1 MARQEIILGTA
12 PTGLGGDPPR
22 TASTK
27 INAMT
32 TELYGVT
39 NNLKT
44 ASTRDSQVNRTDNT
58 DGRLLLVGAFGFNG
72 GSSINMSASSDAND
86 LSVSGNYLFANGGL
100 NLPTG
105 VPFPHITVIT
115 AGPGYSFQ
123 SAKSSN
129 TASSAIRMQYNGV
142 FTPWYTNYTTLNAVS
157 SVASGGLIESG
168 SSASGT
174 YTKWGDGTMQA
185 SLVISKPAINTSVA
199 FGSLFYSNDQVAA
212 TNYAAAFISPPEV
225 SVFVTSIG
233 YGGVSAGC
241 VNRGTA
247 SASPR
252 LVLISPRVFTSD
264 CIIEI
269 TARGRWKN

>member
-44 ASTRDSQVNRTDNT
+44 ASTRDAQVNKIDNT

-72 GSSINMSASSDAND
+72 GNSINMTSSSDAND
-86 LSVSGNYLFANGGL
+86 LSMSGNYLFANGGL

-105 VPFPHITVIT
+105 APFPHITVISAASGYSTQIARSSTT
-115 AGPGYSFQ
+115 AGQAIRVQ
-123 SAKSSN
+123 SAGSFGSWF
-129 TASSAIRMQYNGV
+129 TFYTSA
-142 FTPWYTNYTTLNAVS
+142 NAVS
-157 SVASGGLIESG
+157 SVATGGLIESG
-168 SSASGT
+168 SSANGT
-174 YTKWGDGTMQA
+174 YTKWADGTMQA
-185 SLVISKPAINTSVA
+185 SLVISKPGINTNVA
-199 FGSLFYSNDQVAA
+199 FGTLFYSNDQVVA
-212 TNYAAAFISPPEV
+212 TNYAAAFIAPPEV
-225 SVFVTSIG
+225 SVFVTSIN
-233 YGGVSAGC
+233 YGGVTAGC

>member
-44 ASTRDSQVNRTDNT
+44 ASTKDAQVNKTDNT

-72 GSSINMSASSDAND
+72 GNSINMSASSDAND
-86 LSVSGNYLFANGGL
+86 LSMSGVYLFASGGL
-100 NLPTG
+100 NLPPS
-105 VPFPHITVIT
+105 VPFPHITVNS
-115 AGPGYSFQ
+115 AGPGYSTQ
-123 SAKSSN
+123 TAKSST
-129 TASSAIRMQYNGV
+129 TAAQAIRVQSAGS
-142 FTPWYTNYTTLNAVS
+142 FGAWQTFYTTANAVS
-157 SVASGGLIESG
+157 SVANGGLIESG
-168 SSASGT
+168 STANGT
-174 YTKWGDGTMQA
+174 YTKWADGTMHA
-185 SLVISKPAINTSVA
+185 SLVISKPAINTNIA
-199 FGSLFYSNDQVAA
+199 FGPLFYSGDLVSA
-212 TNYAAAFISPPEV
+212 TPYAAAFISMPTV
-225 SVFVTSIG
+225 SVFVTSLG
-233 YGGVSAGC
+233 YGGVFAC
-241 VNRGTA
+241 ADNRGVAT
-247 SASPR
+247 ASPR
-252 LVLISPRVFTSD
+252 LVLLSPRVYTSD

>member
-1 MARQEIILGTA
+1 MPRQEIILGTA

-44 ASTRDSQVNRTDNT
+44 ASTKDAQVNKTDNT

-72 GSSINMSASSDAND
+72 GNSINMSASSDAND
-86 LSVSGNYLFANGGL
+86 LSVSGNYLFSNGGL

-105 VPFPHITVIT
+105 APFPHITVIS
-115 AGPGYSFQ
+115 AGPGYSTQ
-123 SAKSSN
+123 IARSST
-129 TASSAIRMQYNGV
+129 TAGQAIRLQYAGSFGPW
-142 FTPWYTNYTTLNAVS
+142 FTFYTSANAVS
-157 SVASGGLIESG
+157 SVATGGLIESG
-168 SSASGT
+168 SSANGT
-174 YTKWGDGTMQA
+174 YTKWADGTMQA
-185 SLVISKPAINTSVA
+185 SLVISKSNVNANVA
-199 FGSLFYSNDQVAA
+199 SGSLFYSANQVAS

-225 SVFVTSIG
+225 SASVAALN
-233 YGGVSAGC
+233 YGGAFVGRAYK
-241 VNRGTA
+241 GTA
-247 SASPR
+247 SASPQ
-252 LVLISPRVFTSD
+252 LALFTPGVATFD

-269 TARGRWKN
+269 IARGRWKN

>member
-32 TELYGVT
+32 QELYGVT

-44 ASTRDSQVNRTDNT
+44 ASTKDAQVNKTDNT
-58 DGRLLLVGAFGFNG
+58 EGRLLLTGAFGGNG
-72 GSSINMSASSDAND
+72 GNSIQLSSTGDAND

-100 NLPTG
+100 NLPVG
-105 VPFPHITVIT
+105 APFPHITVIT
-115 AGPGYSFQ
+115 AFPGYSTQ
-123 SAKSSN
+123 IARSST
-129 TASSAIRMQYNGV
+129 TAGQAIRMQSAGSFGPW
-142 FTPWYTNYTTLNAVS
+142 FTFYTSANAVS
-157 SVASGGLIESG
+157 SVATGGIVESG

-174 YTKWGDGTMQA
+174 YTKWADGTMQA
-185 SLVISKPAINTSVA
+185 SLVISKTNVNTSVA
-199 FGSLFYSNDQVAA
+199 SGSLFYSADQVAA

-225 SVFVTSIG
+225 SASVAAINYGAVF
-233 YGGVSAGC
+233 AG
-241 VNRGTA
+241 RAYKGTA
-247 SASPR
+247 SASPQ
-252 LVLISPRVFTSD
+252 LTLYSPKVFTSD

-269 TARGRWKN
+269 IARGRWKN

>member
-32 TELYGVT
+32 QELYGVT

-44 ASTRDSQVNRTDNT
+44 ASTKDAQTSKTDNT
-58 DGRLLLVGAFGFNG
+58 DGRLLLVGAFGGNG
-72 GSSINMSASSDAND
+72 GSSIVMSSSSDAND
-86 LSVSGNYLFANGGL
+86 LSMSGNYLFSNGGL

-105 VPFPHITVIT
+105 APFPHITVIS
-115 AGPGYSFQ
+115 AGSGYSTQ
-123 SAKSSN
+123 IARSS
-129 TASSAIRMQYNGV
+129 TSIGQAIRLQFAGSFGPW
-142 FTPWYTNYTTLNAVS
+142 FTFYTSANAVS
-157 SVASGGLIESG
+157 SVATGGLIESG
-168 SSASGT
+168 SSANGT
-174 YTKWGDGTMQA
+174 YTKWADGTMQA
-185 SLVISKPAINTSVA
+185 SLVISKLGISTDAALGT
-199 FGSLFYSNDQVAA
+199 LFYSNDVVAA
-212 TNYAAAFISPPEV
+212 TNYAAAFIAPPEV
-225 SVFVTSIG
+225 SVFVTSIN
-233 YGGVSAGC
+233 YGGVIAGC
-241 VNRGTA
+241 TNRGTA

-252 LVLISPRVFTSD
+252 IVLISPMVFTSD

>member
-44 ASTRDSQVNRTDNT
+44 ASTRDAQVNKTDNT
-58 DGRLLLVGAFGFNG
+58 DGRLLLVGAFGGNG
-72 GSSINMSASSDAND
+72 GSSINMSTSDDAND

-100 NLPTG
+100 NLPAG
-105 VPFPHITVIT
+105 APFPHITVIS
-115 AGPGYSFQ
+115 AASGYSTQ
-123 SAKSSN
+123 IAYSS
-129 TASSAIRMQYNGV
+129 TTTTQAIRLQFGGV
-142 FTPWYTNYTTLNAVS
+142 FGPWQTFYTTANAVS
-157 SVASGGLIESG
+157 SVANGGLIESG
-168 SSASGT
+168 STANGT
-174 YTKWGDGTMQA
+174 YTKWADGTMHA
-185 SLVISKPAINTSVA
+185 SLVISKPAINTNVA
-199 FGSLFYSNDQVAA
+199 FGPLFYSGDLVAA
-212 TNYAAAFISPPEV
+212 TPYAAAFISMPAV

-233 YGGVSAGC
+233 YGGVFAC
-241 VNRGTA
+241 ADNRGVAT
-247 SASPR
+247 ASPR
-252 LVLISPRVFTSD
+252 LVLLSPRVYTSD